1 MSAGR
6 VFIFALAWALA
17 SIYWTTASA
26 QDAESDRPLP
36 GKPLQTV
43 SPEQPQRLQH
53 QTSKEQTTG
62 DRRALIICGLS
73 GDAEHRKLF
82 SDTVEKL
89 YRGLTAHHGFPA
101 EDIALLWGDEINEE
115 DGPALQTS
123 LEIAN
128 RESISAAAST
138 IQQTIQPADALWV
151 FFIGHAH
158 YDGRYSWFNI
168 ADADLHQVEVGKLFA
183 NVRCQEQVF
192 FITTSASGFYLKALA
207 APGRIVITATEP
219 DLEVNETI
227 FPHKLA
233 TALAEPPIMAEME
246 MDADGQLTLMD
257 LYLWTA
263 REVAKDYA
271 ASEFLATEHA
281 MLDDNGDGRGTEI
294 QIDYLP
300 EELGGR
306 RRSARESK
314 PLVRAGDGSLARRIL
329 LRYPTP
335 TSPAPAADEQKADER
350 KPDEPAPAEPKPE
363 EPAVETSA
371 VPDAAQG
378 S

>member
-1 MSAGR
+1 MSVRR
-6 VFIFALAWALA
+6 VFIFALAWTVA
-17 SIYWTTASA
+17 SIAWTTGSA
-26 QDAESDRPLP
+26 QDAVFVPLSP
-36 GKPLQTV
+36 NDPNPTV
-43 SPEQPQRLQH
+43 SPEQ
-53 QTSKEQTTG
+53 QTSQPQATG
-62 DRRALIICGLS
+62 NRRALIICGLS

-89 YRGLTAHHGFPA
+89 YAGLTTHHGFPA
-101 EDIALLWGDEINEE
+101 ENIMLLWGDETSEQ

-123 LEIAN
+123 LGIAN
-128 RESISAAAST
+128 RESIALAATSLG
-138 IQQTIQPADALWV
+138 QTVQPTDALWV
-151 FFIGHAH
+151 FVLGHAH
-158 YDGRYSWFNI
+158 YDGRHSWFNI
-168 ADADLHQVEVGKLFA
+168 ADADLHQVEIGKLFA

-192 FITTSASGFYLKALA
+192 FFTTSASGFYLKALA
-207 APGRIVITATEP
+207 APGRVVITATEP

-227 FPHKLA
+227 YPHKLA
-233 TALAEPPIMAEME
+233 TALGDPPTMAEME

-271 ASEFLATEHA
+271 TAEFLATEHA

-300 EELGGR
+300 EDLGGR

-314 PLVRAGDGSLARRIL
+314 PLVRAGDGSLARRIA

-335 TSPAPAADEQKADER
+335 TSPAPASEEEKPEEKPEEPKPDEA
-350 KPDEPAPAEPKPE
+350 KPDEPKPDEPTGEVP
-363 EPAVETSA
+363 A